1 MMENN
6 KTNLPVS
13 KVGRVNIRPLLA
25 KDGVHYQLRIVIPK
39 EMRRDGKRE
48 KTKIWT
54 NEEQLKGKALRL
66 KLEKEAIEFE
76 KSVLQNSQGNN
87 YQNML
92 LSDYIKHFRN
102 VKVTAGVKHN
112 TLLYYDNMAQRVNEY
127 YRNVKI
133 TDITAANANDFLV
146 WLKSQTSSIQQTA
159 RQRGNL
165 KEFTTLYGVTQKAIS
180 DHANISI
187 KTVEA
192 CYAGKNINSENA
204 KKIYKAIF
212 EIVNNKKHIIEINR
226 IRANRKPAEPP
237 LPIPNISF
245 NHLFVV
251 NEAAALSEKTIR
263 EHYVFL
269 HAVLQLAFK
278 EKIISYNP
286 LDDTE
291 KPKVNTG
298 EKECFTADEIKSII
312 AILDCEVSQGKT
324 SCKWQA
330 VMYLL
335 IFTGAR
341 RGEIMGLSWDSIDF
355 NKGLMTI
362 KQASSYSHER
372 KEVYIHTPKTKQSI
386 RTIMLSTR
394 VINVLREYKKE
405 YLQIKS
411 KATKWVDTGLLF
423 VQPDGRPIS
432 PGAIDDWMQ
441 SFAQRNGLPHMNPHK
456 FRHSAAT
463 NMLRSNQIDLKSA
476 SVMLGHSTPSVTANI
491 YAHALKDNNAKAC
504 GVLADV
510 YSGEKNKNSG

>member
-1 MMENN
+1 MENN
-6 KTNLPVS
+6 KTDLPVT
-13 KVGRVNIRPLLA
+13 KVGRVGIRLLET
-25 KDGVHYQLRIVIPK
+25 KNGVSYQFRLVVPTELRN
-39 EMRRDGKRE
+39 DGKRE
-48 KTKIWT
+48 KTKIWI
-54 NEEQLKGKALRL
+54 NKENLKGKALRI
-66 KLEKEAIEFE
+66 KLEHEAIEFE
-76 KSVLQNSQGNN
+76 KSVLQSSQGNN

-92 LSDYIKHFRN
+92 LSDYIKHFRD

-127 YRNVKI
+127 YRNAKI

-192 CYAGKNINSENA
+192 CYAGKNINCENA

-245 NHLFVV
+245 NHLFVANV
-251 NEAAALSEKTIR
+251 AAPLSEKTIR
-263 EHYVFL
+263 EYYVFL
-269 HAVLQLAFK
+269 HAVLQLALK
-278 EKIISYNP
+278 EKIIAYNP

-291 KPKVNTG
+291 KPKVNI
-298 EKECFTADEIKSII
+298 KERDCFTADEIKSII
-312 AILDCEVSQGKT
+312 AILDREVAQGKT

-335 IFTGAR
+335 IFTGAC
-341 RGEIMGLSWDSIDF
+341 RGEIMGLSWDSVDF
-355 NKGLMTI
+355 NKGLMII
-362 KQASSYSHER
+362 KQATSYSYER

-386 RTIMLSTR
+386 RTIMLNTR
-394 VINVLREYKKE
+394 VLNVLKE
-405 YLQIKS
+405 YQKEYEQLKRR
-411 KATKWVDTGLLF
+411 ATKWVDAGLLF

-432 PGAIDDWMQ
+432 PGAIDDWLQ
-441 SFAQRNGLPHMNPHK
+441 SFAARNKLPHMNPHK

-463 NMLRSNQIDLKSA
+463 NMLQSNQIDLKSA

-510 YSGEKNKNSG
+510 YAGEENKNSG